1 MDTNK
6 EEQREAV
13 EKGKINFETA
23 KISWQD
29 LERFFAAGSV
39 VYVSPELALIDVA
52 YALSQDNSDQF
63 KTWMNANKVAHVSDE
78 QAIAWHESGASVWSV
93 VVKPW
98 VLVQDI
104 NRDLCTKQVAK
115 EK

>member
-1 MDTNK
+1 MDANK
-6 EEQREAV
+6 EEQQQEAV

-23 KISWQD
+23 KIAWQD

-52 YALSQDNSDQF
+52 YALSQDNSEQF
-63 KTWMNANKVAHVSDE
+63 KAWMGANKVAHVNDE

-104 NRDLCTKQVAK
+104 GEN
-115 EK
+115 

>member
-1 MDTNK
+1 MDANK
-6 EEQREAV
+6 EEEQREAV

-23 KISWQD
+23 KIAWQD

-52 YALSQDNSDQF
+52 YALSQNDSGQF
-63 KTWMNANKVAHVSDE
+63 KAWMDAKKVAHVSDE
-78 QAIAWHESGASVWSV
+78 QAIAWHDSSASVWSV

-98 VLVQDI
+98 ILVQDI
-104 NRDLCTKQVAK
+104 NRD
-115 EK
+115 